1 MRPILAASLVLA
13 LLCILPPT
21 LPAQEPAQPGEGS
34 PTVARWQAE
43 IQRVDGLLKAGSW
56 SDAEDASSALV
67 DELIRDLKGGPE
79 GARLLATAFAQR
91 AVAGAGV
98 GDLGAAA
105 WSLEIA
111 AALDPGFAD
120 APLDAFD
127 TAGERLD
134 EWRREQSHGDPLPL
148 DTPGLVPPAIVE
160 SPTIVFRASEE
171 VLRSFDYSLQVEL
184 VVDAAGR
191 PRRPRV
197 FGSRD
202 NPSPIAAS
210 LEVLADWVFEP
221 ATLDGRA
228 VPSLL
233 ALDLPLTRA
242 SADRARTALDN
253 LREAADAADGAAP
266 EGAP

>member
-1 MRPILAASLVLA
+1 MRSTALPLAAGALA
-13 LLCILPPT
+13 LALFWTPPAT
-21 LPAQEPAQPGEGS
+21 AQEAGEGS
-34 PTVARWQAE
+34 PTVARWQGE
-43 IQRVDGLLKAGSW
+43 IQRVDGLLRAGSW
-56 SDAEDASSALV
+56 SDAREASSALV

-79 GARLLATAFAQR
+79 GALLLATAFAQR
-91 AVAGAGV
+91 AVAEAGI
-98 GDLGAAA
+98 GDLGSAV
-105 WSLEIA
+105 WSLQIA
-111 AALDPGFAD
+111 AALEPGFAD
-120 APLDAFD
+120 APLDAFGA
-127 TAGERLD
+127 AGERLD
-134 EWRREQSHGDPLPL
+134 EWRRDLDYDDPRPL
-148 DTPGLVPPAIVE
+148 DTPGLVAPAIVE

-191 PRRPRV
+191 PRRPQV

-210 LEVLADWVFEP
+210 LEVLKDWIFEP

-228 VPSLL
+228 VPSLV

-242 SADRARTALDN
+242 SADRARTALEN
-253 LREAADAADGAAP
+253 LRAAADAGTSPEGP